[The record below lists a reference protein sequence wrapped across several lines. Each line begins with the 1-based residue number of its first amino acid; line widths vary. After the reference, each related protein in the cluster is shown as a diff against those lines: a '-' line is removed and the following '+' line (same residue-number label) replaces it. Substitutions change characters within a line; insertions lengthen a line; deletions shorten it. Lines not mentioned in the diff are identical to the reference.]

1 MQKEIIDY
9 LEDKIIED
17 IKTYDI
23 QKKSQ
28 FNDYVI
34 IGTAKNER
42 QLEGLLNSIKKDFS
56 HKIIKVDSSSDWLV
70 IDLNEVIVHI
80 FTTTTREEYN
90 LERIFENE

>member
-56 HKIIKVDSSSDWLV
+56 HKM
-70 IDLNEVIVHI
+70 
-80 FTTTTREEYN
+80 T
-90 LERIFENE
+90 

>member
-56 HKIIKVDSSSDWLV
+56 HKIRKKKGWKTA
-70 IDLNEVIVHI
+70 LN
-80 FTTTTREEYN
+80 
-90 LERIFENE
+90 